1 LTVRHAIVFLVALL
15 PAAGCSGS
23 SDPTPIELP
32 VAPIS
37 AITVTTAATTFQGS
51 VPTSIVAKVPRC
63 GAAGVGV
70 LAETADAGVT
80 AVFARWPTEGD
91 VYDLAVPGADDS
103 IIVSSQIGPS
113 TYCTDGVA
121 ASAGT
126 VQVLRFEQ
134 VGSRFLIDVVLT
146 GVVAGPTTIDAH
158 LYH

>member
-1 LTVRHAIVFLVALL
+1 MRFAIVALIAL
-15 PAAGCSGS
+15 CAGCFGS

-32 VAPIS
+32 VAPLS
-37 AITVTTAATTFQGS
+37 AITVATAANTFSGS
-51 VPTSIVAKVPRC
+51 VPTSIIAKVPRC

-80 AVFARWPTEGD
+80 AVFARWPEEG
-91 VYDLAVPGADDS
+91 AVFDPALPGADDDVV
-103 IIVSSQIGPS
+103 VSSQLDRT
-113 TYCTDGVA
+113 TYCSDNAAVA
-121 ASAGT
+121 SSGT
-126 VQVLRFEQ
+126 VQVRRFEQ

>member
-1 LTVRHAIVFLVALL
+1 LNVRHAIALLVALG
-15 PAAGCSGS
+15 PAAGCTGS
-23 SDPTPIELP
+23 SDPTPIDLP
-32 VAPIS
+32 VAPMS
-37 AITVTTAATTFQGS
+37 AITVATAATSYQGS

-80 AVFARWPTEGD
+80 AVFARWPAAGD
-91 VYDLAVPGADDS
+91 VYDLALPGADDS
-103 IIVSSQIGPS
+103 VIVSSQIGRA
-113 TYCTDGVA
+113 TYCTDGVG

-134 VGSRFLIDVVLT
+134 VGSRFLVDVVLT